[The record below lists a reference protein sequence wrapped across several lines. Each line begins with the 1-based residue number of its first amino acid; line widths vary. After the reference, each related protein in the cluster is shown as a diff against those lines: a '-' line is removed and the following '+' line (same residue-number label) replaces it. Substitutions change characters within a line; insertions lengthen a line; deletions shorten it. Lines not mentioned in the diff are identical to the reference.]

1 MLTTRK
7 MLRRARRTLKSLR
20 IRRNL
25 RRTVIVA
32 KKSLKTPAKRL
43 RKKETPQRMEKMLAL
58 KTPKKRIVKKAALK
72 KEARARAVLKKEAL
86 KKAALKKEALKKA
99 ALKKAALK
107 KAALKNAARARV
119 VPKKAARARVA
130 LKRVAPVRVVLERA
144 VPAREAP
151 GKVVP
156 MKGALGMEALTAGA
170 ARKGVRLPAA
180 MAMTP
185 PQSRPMG
192 ARVTLSLPDPLN
204 QQTAGLQKR
213 GPILPQARTV
223 APLLATALIR
233 SQQGQQRT
241 LRPRQRL
248 AVMPQQLGRRP
259 RLPNQALRPA
269 GAGPLRRARAP
280 RLAPPS
286 QRRLLL
292 VVREMSVA

>member
-1 MLTTRK
+1 LLTTRK
-7 MLRRARRTLKSLR
+7 RLRRARRTLKSLR

-43 RKKETPQRMEKMLAL
+43 RKKETPQRMEKILAL

-72 KEARARAVLKKEAL
+72 KAALKKAAL
-86 KKAALKKEALKKA
+86 KKAALKKEALKKE
-99 ALKKAALK
+99 ALKKEALK
-107 KAALKNAARARV
+107 KEARARV

-130 LKRVAPVRVVLERA
+130 LKRVAPVRVALERA

-156 MKGALGMEALTAGA
+156 MKGALVMEALTAGA

-185 PQSRPMG
+185 PQSRPIG
-192 ARVTLSLPDPLN
+192 ARVTLGLPDPLN
-204 QQTAGLQKR
+204 QQTAGRQRR
-213 GPILPQARTV
+213 GPTLPQARMV

-241 LRPRQRL
+241 MAPSRRL
-248 AVMPQQLGRRP
+248 AVMPQQLGRKP

-269 GAGPLRRARAP
+269 GAGPPRRALAP
-280 RLAPPS
+280 RQAPPS
-286 QRRLLL
+286 QRRLLP
-292 VVREMSVA
+292 VVGEMSVAWMPG

>member
-20 IRRNL
+20 ILRNL

-43 RKKETPQRMEKMLAL
+43 RKKGTIQRMERILAL
-58 KTPKKRIVKKAALK
+58 KTPKKRIAKKA
-72 KEARARAVLKKEAL
+72 AL
-86 KKAALKKEALKKA
+86 KKAALKTVALKTVALKTVALKKA

-107 KAALKNAARARV
+107 KAARARV

-130 LKRVAPVRVVLERA
+130 LEKAVLT
-144 VPAREAP
+144 REAP

-170 ARKGVRLPAA
+170 AREGVRLPAA

>member
-7 MLRRARRTLKSLR
+7 RLRRARRTLKSLR

-43 RKKETPQRMEKMLAL
+43 RKKETPQRMEKILAL

-72 KEARARAVLKKEAL
+72 K
-86 KKAALKKEALKKA
+86 AALKKEALKKE
-99 ALKKAALK
+99 
-107 KAALKNAARARV
+107 ARARV

-130 LKRVAPVRVVLERA
+130 LKRVAPVRVALERA

-156 MKGALGMEALTAGA
+156 MKGALVMEALTAGA

-185 PQSRPMG
+185 PQSRPIG
-192 ARVTLSLPDPLN
+192 ARVTLGLPDPLN
-204 QQTAGLQKR
+204 QQTAGRQRR
-213 GPILPQARTV
+213 GPTLPQARTV

-241 LRPRQRL
+241 LAPSRRL
-248 AVMPQQLGRRP
+248 AVMPQQLGRKL

-269 GAGPLRRARAP
+269 GAGPPRRALAP
-280 RLAPPS
+280 RQAPPS
-286 QRRLLL
+286 QRRLLP
-292 VVREMSVA
+292 VVGEMSVAWMPG